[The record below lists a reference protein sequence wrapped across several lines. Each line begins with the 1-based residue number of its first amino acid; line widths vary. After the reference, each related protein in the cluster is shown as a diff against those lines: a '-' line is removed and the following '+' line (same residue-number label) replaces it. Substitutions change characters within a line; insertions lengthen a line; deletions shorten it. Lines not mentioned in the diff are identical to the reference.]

1 MASQQI
7 RCTVSSCYYY
17 GAGDN
22 CVAEEIM
29 VRSNPATL
37 GNANMEVGAMGV
49 EARTSNHTLCET
61 FIPQERGPKPGIRRI
76 ER

>member
-1 MASQQI
+1 MASQQV

-29 VRSNPATL
+29 VRANPAAM
-37 GNANMEVGAMGV
+37 GGADMEVGDIGRQ
-49 EARTSNHTLCET
+49 ARESNHTLCET
-61 FIPQERGPKPGIRRI
+61 FIPREQGPKPGIRRI
-76 ER
+76 SK

>member
-1 MASQQI
+1 MASQQV

-29 VRSNPATL
+29 VRANPAT
-37 GNANMEVGAMGV
+37 MGHTDF
-49 EARTSNHTLCET
+49 ETGEMGGQARQSNQTLCET
-61 FIPQERGPKPGIRRI
+61 FIPQEKGPKPGINRI
-76 ER
+76 KD